1 MILTTKTTSKND
13 LKKQYLVNPNN
24 ILQVLEQWCLSQ
36 FNKNSL
42 VIDTRG
48 LESIGCLVKLL

>member
-13 LKKQYLVNPNN
+13 LTKKYQANPNN

-36 FNKNSL
+36 LFNKNPL

-48 LESIGCLVKLL
+48 SR